1 MKKILSVTLALVI
14 LFSFAACSKSGTQSV
29 KDGDSDT
36 LAAIT
41 GCIAWAYYRQF
52 GMPISPD
59 LQKMQEKVYT

>member
-1 MKKILSVTLALVI
+1 MKKILSVALALVI

-41 GCIAWAYYRQF
+41 GSIA
-52 GMPISPD
+52 
-59 LQKMQEKVYT
+59 